1 MRVQISGR
9 SLSSRPS
16 RGETEQTRAM
26 VVASKMRAPALS
38 SGFPF
43 DSRFPRWQGFGSIE
57 SEIGRLGAGISEA
70 SGNRLENYG

>member
-1 MRVQISGR
+1 MSQHFLNGPGF
-9 SLSSRPS
+9 L
-16 RGETEQTRAM
+16 
-26 VVASKMRAPALS
+26 ALS